1 MKRQVDVA
9 TSPHTYSSTP
19 NIFFSIVLLP
29 EKSSVE
35 EFTKKYKKG
44 DFYIIQGKEKGQSG
58 RKEKG
63 QSGREEKTRSEVSMS
78 EAVSQSRS
86 ECCSVCSCCERA
98 DSSTAFEPPRKPPRR
113 LQLESSRF
121 SRSQPRMY
129 LTQFESI
136 DSQRSDFHPID
147 YHSNQVPRECI
158 ECNNNCSRE
167 CTTYNFQ
174 QSDLKSSVQ
183 EDSSRRKS
191 EEMIEMNRRKSEIIR
206 EEILIRDSIRSELMK
221 NFKHEEVREESCFK
235 KSIPC
240 LLTPAAVV
248 FCLLNF
254 FLPGSGKK

>member
-1 MKRQVDVA
+1 MK
-9 TSPHTYSSTP
+9 
-19 NIFFSIVLLP
+19 
-29 EKSSVE
+29 
-35 EFTKKYKKG
+35 EFTKKYQKEG
-44 DFYIIQGKEKGQSG
+44 DFYIIQGKKKKGESG
-58 RKEKG
+58 RKEK
-63 QSGREEKTRSEVSMS
+63 TRSQVSIKS
-78 EAVSQSRS
+78 EDREAISRSQSRS
-86 ECCSVCSCCERA
+86 ECCSVCSCCER
-98 DSSTAFEPPRKPPRR
+98 DHSSTAFEPRKPPRR

-129 LTQFESI
+129 LTQFEST
-136 DSQRSDFHPID
+136 DSQRSDLHPPDFHPID

-174 QSDLKSSVQ
+174 QSNLKSSVQ
-183 EDSSRRKS
+183 EDSDRRKS
-191 EEMIEMNRRKSEIIR
+191 EIIIEMNRRKSEIIR
-206 EEILIRDSIRSELMK
+206 EEILMRDSIRSELMK
-221 NFKHEEVREESCFK
+221 SLKHEEVREEGCFK